1 MLPQKL
7 VRETIASLNMLF
19 PQWNP
24 ATQALLREHGQT
36 FDSVPPFDGPRR
48 LTLQEFSYWRD
59 HLIDL
64 HDVYKAEPD
73 SWFQLVFDRRNPQQ
87 WWPFWIAMVVFVLS
101 LASFATSVAQ
111 VIIAQKA
118 LDLQRLSMRE

>member
-7 VRETIASLNMLF
+7 VRETITSLNMLF
-19 PQWNP
+19 PQYDL
-24 ATQALLREHGQT
+24 ATQAFLRDYGQT
-36 FDSVPPFDGPRR
+36 FDSEPPFDGPRR

-73 SWFQLVFDRRNPQQ
+73 SWFQLIFDRRNPQQ

-101 LASFATSVAQ
+101 LGSFATSVAQ
-111 VIIAQKA
+111 VVIAQKA
-118 LDLQRLSMRE
+118 LDLQKLSMQE